1 MCYLNF
7 VFNYAFFVSYR
18 PHLVVEEVSV
28 EVNSEILLAVQARKL
43 QDVKALVAAGLA
55 LQTTANRQTALMLEI
70 TKVLSVVVRALAVVA
85 VETVTRIDP
94 HVVLEAVGEVV
105 DFQRVADLEVA
116 LERKMT
122 MVMRRMVQAMAGE
135 ALVVRSEVDLVV
147 VVGGSLGVVMVRMV
161 VAVVVVL
168 VGEGVVVVASVV
180 RKAILL
186 GIARKVVA
194 VGHAIDVVKKVT
206 LPESAPKAGE
216 VVEAVVVVLVTDAE
230 RKDTLPESVLKP
242 RS

>member
-1 MCYLNF
+1 MNF

-18 PHLVVEEVSV
+18 PHLVGEEVSV
-28 EVNSEILLAVQARKL
+28 EGNSEILVAVQPRKL

-55 LQTTANRQTALMLEI
+55 LQTTANRQTALMLKI

-161 VAVVVVL
+161 VAEVVVL

-230 RKDTLPESVLKP
+230 RKDTLLESVLKP

>member
-1 MCYLNF
+1 MNF

-43 QDVKALVAAGLA
+43 QDVKALVAADLA
-55 LQTTANRQTALMLEI
+55 LQTTAKRQTALMLEI

-85 VETVTRIDP
+85 VETVTLIDP

-147 VVGGSLGVVMVRMV
+147 VGGSLGVVMVRTV

-206 LPESAPKAGE
+206 LPESAPKRGE

-230 RKDTLPESVLKP
+230 RKGTLLESVLKP

>member
-1 MCYLNF
+1 MNF

-43 QDVKALVAAGLA
+43 QDVKALVAADLA
-55 LQTTANRQTALMLEI
+55 LQTTAKRQTALMLEI

-85 VETVTRIDP
+85 VETVTLIDP

-147 VVGGSLGVVMVRMV
+147 VGGSLGVVMVRTV

-216 VVEAVVVVLVTDAE
+216 VVEAVVVVLVTDVE
-230 RKDTLPESVLKP
+230 RKDTLLESVLKP